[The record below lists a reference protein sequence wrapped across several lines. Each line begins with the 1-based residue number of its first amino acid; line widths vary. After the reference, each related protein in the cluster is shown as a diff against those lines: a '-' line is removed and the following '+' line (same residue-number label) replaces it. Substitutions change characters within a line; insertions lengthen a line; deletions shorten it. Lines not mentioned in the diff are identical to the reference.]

1 MNPPIWLM
9 ALAAFTIGCGMRM
22 LDPLLPMLARE
33 FGVGLGSVAP
43 LIGGFALAY
52 GIGQLVM
59 GPLGDRFG
67 KMRIVT
73 ISMGLYGA
81 TQIAAS
87 MSGDLGTLLT
97 VRVLAGFGCAA
108 VMPLF
113 MAHIGD
119 QVPYDQRQGM
129 IGQLMTGMVASQ
141 LLAAPLSGTVAEYA
155 GWRTAFL
162 GLGLMTLG
170 MTLFFAVKQGA
181 GLWQRPA
188 GGGRTMGLSG
198 FLRILE
204 RRPGRR
210 LLMAAAA
217 DGFFLFGGAFPFL
230 ASLLI
235 ERFGLTAATAGL
247 VVASFGIGSFVYTQ
261 SAAGLA
267 RRLGERR
274 QVLWGGIGLTC
285 AMVVFALAGAWW
297 MVALAQCAVGLLFFM
312 LHGVLQARAT
322 EALPEA
328 RGTAVAAFAM
338 ALFFGQSLG
347 SVVFGSLIVATG
359 YATAFLVSGAGV
371 LGLAIWARA
380 RLLNQPG

>member
-1 MNPPIWLM
+1 MDPPVWLM
-9 ALAAFTIGCGMRM
+9 ALAAFSIGCGMRM

-33 FGVGLGSVAP
+33 FGVGLGAVAP

-67 KMRIVT
+67 KMRIVA
-73 ISMGLYGA
+73 ISMGCFAA
-81 TQIAAS
+81 TQLAAS
-87 MSGDLGTLLT
+87 QAGDLGMLLT
-97 VRVLAGFGCAA
+97 VRVLAGLACAA

-119 QVPYDQRQGM
+119 SVPYDQRQAM
-129 IGQLMTGMVASQ
+129 IGKLLTGMVASQ
-141 LLAAPLSGTVAEYA
+141 LLAAPLSGIIAETA

-162 GLGLMTLG
+162 GLGLMAAG
-170 MTLFFAVKQGA
+170 MTAFFIVRLGP
-181 GLWQRPA
+181 GLWQAPA

-204 RRPGRR
+204 RKAGRR
-210 LLMAAAA
+210 LLLAAGL
-217 DGFFLFGGAFPFL
+217 DGFLLFGGAFPFL

-235 ERFGLTAATAGL
+235 QRFGLGAAEAGL
-247 VVASFGIGSFVYTQ
+247 VVASFALGSFAYTQ
-261 SAAGLA
+261 KAGWLAA
-267 RRLGERR
+267 RLGERR
-274 QVLWGGIGLTC
+274 MVLWGGAGL
-285 AMVVFALAGAWW
+285 ALALSVFALAPAWW
-297 MVALAQCAVGLLFFM
+297 MVAVAQCSVGLLFFM

-338 ALFFGQSLG
+338 ALFLGQSLG
-347 SVVFGSLIVATG
+347 SVVFGSVIVAAG
-359 YATAFLVSGAGV
+359 YTVAFLLAGAGV
-371 LGLAIWARA
+371 LAMAVWIRAGLMRPA
-380 RLLNQPG
+380 